1 MEALRKRL
9 LPPLLL
15 VAICITTFVIAAAA
29 VSGIHLDAYGD
40 MAAWSEAHISRSL
53 VLELA
58 VMLAAFAV
66 LFTLSLAILQAG
78 NRRLIANYRQERRMT
93 HVVKAAEDANGAK
106 SIFLNDISHELRTPL
121 NSILGFSEVMQAGL
135 YGPLDN
141 PQYVS
146 CVDDIHRSGRH
157 LLSII
162 DDLADLS
169 KTQSGETEM
178 NEAPLNLAEC
188 LETTGRMFSCLPEAI
203 DLTFKFDIHSHL
215 PWVMADKDAIIH
227 VLENLL
233 TNAIKYTLTGS
244 IIIKAQIR
252 QDGDLEFSITDT
264 GIGIPKDE
272 VQSITQ
278 RFNQVDPSW
287 KRKFDGTGLGL
298 ALVKALMARHDGD
311 AAVTSEIGVGT
322 TVTCYLPRRRIL
334 LAAAS
339 KESSAA

>member
-1 MEALRKRL
+1 
-9 LPPLLL
+9 
-15 VAICITTFVIAAAA
+15 
-29 VSGIHLDAYGD
+29 
-40 MAAWSEAHISRSL
+40 
-53 VLELA
+53 
-58 VMLAAFAV
+58 
-66 LFTLSLAILQAG
+66 
-78 NRRLIANYRQERRMT
+78 MT

-178 NEAPLNLAEC
+178 NEAPL
-188 LETTGRMFSCLPEAI
+188 
-203 DLTFKFDIHSHL
+203 
-215 PWVMADKDAIIH
+215 DAIIH